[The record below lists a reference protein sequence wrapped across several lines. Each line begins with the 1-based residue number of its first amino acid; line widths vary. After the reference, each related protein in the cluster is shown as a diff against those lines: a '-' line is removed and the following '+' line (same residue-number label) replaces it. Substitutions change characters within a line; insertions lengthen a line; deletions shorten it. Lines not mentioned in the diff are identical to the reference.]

1 MSLMLFDRVL
11 ADARNRDDWLAKRIG
26 RIGASDA
33 AGFAK
38 IESAPLYL
46 RAKLHNRFLGNAYTV
61 HGNGREA
68 RMLEHFGWTQNTLM
82 FHHPENE
89 RHVATP
95 DAVIHMGLGYRE
107 PGLAQ
112 CKTSL
117 HPAPRPDRIPV
128 RYKRQMWWEQY
139 VMGAEWTALVWEQH
153 VDFRPVSMEP
163 SVLWFERNDAEIDKL
178 IEIADYV
185 LRGMDD
191 AEQFAKEMKE
201 RGK

>member
-11 ADARNRDDWLAKRIG
+11 ADARNRDDWLTKRIG

-38 IESAPLYL
+38 VESAPLYL

-68 RMLEHFGWTQNTLM
+68 RMLEYFAIPQNTLL
-82 FHHPENE
+82 FHHPDNE
-89 RHVATP
+89 RYVATP
-95 DAVIHMGLGYRE
+95 DGLWTSEGEIY
-107 PGLAQ
+107 LAQ

-117 HPAPRPDRIPV
+117 HPAPRPDKIPA

-139 VMGAEWTALVWEQH
+139 VMGAKRTALVWEQH

-163 SVLWFERNDAEIDKL
+163 TLIWFERNDEAIDRL
-178 IEIADYV
+178 VTIANYV
-185 LRGMDD
+185 LDGFDD
-191 AEQFAKEMKE
+191 AEAFANDMKGTP
-201 RGK
+201 R

>member
-11 ADARNRDDWLAKRIG
+11 ADARNRDDWLAKRVG

-38 IESAPLYL
+38 VESAPLYL
-46 RAKLHNRFLGNAYTV
+46 RAKLHNRFLGNAFTV

-68 RMLEHFGWTQNTLM
+68 RMLEHLKVQQNTLM
-82 FHHPENE
+82 FHHPDNE

-95 DAVIHMGLGYRE
+95 DGFWRQPAGRFDLY
-107 PGLAQ
+107 LAQ

-117 HPAPRPDRIPV
+117 HAPPRPDRIPL
-128 RYKRQMWWEQY
+128 RYQRQMWWEQY
-139 VMGAEWTALVWEQH
+139 VMGASRTALIWEQH

-163 SVLWFERNDAEIDKL
+163 TLIWFERNDAA
-178 IEIADYV
+178 IEVLVTIANYV
-185 LRGMDD
+185 LDGFDD
-191 AEQFAKEMKE
+191 AEAFANDMKGT
-201 RGK
+201 R